1 MKKNLFLFF
10 VFIIIINTSYIHSV
24 TVDNNKNLNLTMDK
38 AVEMAN
44 KYNPSLKA
52 LKFAIQAQKENEKV
66 AFSGYFPTIN
76 LNETPYFQNEQKGLQ
91 NRISIEGRQL
101 VYSFAGPLQQLKIAQ
116 KQTDVAKLSEEER
129 KDYLR
134 YFVEAS
140 FLQSWLLQR
149 KNKAI
154 KTLNSSADETIK
166 KAEHQNKLNL
176 LSKNQW
182 LQDEATFASNLANV
196 YLYSDELKNAQ
207 NQLEFYIGKQ
217 FESKDETITLIW
229 DSKQEIKV
237 ENLENYYQKAIK
249 NRKDIQRKQK
259 ETEVF
264 KETEYYY
271 KKGNA
276 PELKIMG
283 SVSKDSNAYYNC
295 HQVGL
300 YLTWNIFDG
309 GTKHYEQHKAHAEM
323 LKALEEKEYLINQAK
338 YDVQKAYNNLSI
350 LLKQLAAQNIQL
362 TQAKNDYIL
371 NKQKYEIGDISKV
384 DFEQAKYN
392 WENQKFIW
400 LSLKI
405 NTAVKERELQY
416 ACGFPE

>member
-1 MKKNLFLFF
+1 MKKIFFNLFILIAILN
-10 VFIIIINTSYIHSV
+10 VSYV
-24 TVDNNKNLNLTMDK
+24 YTATYNNKNLNLTIDK

-66 AFSGYFPTIN
+66 AISGYFPTVN
-76 LNETPYFQNEQKGLQ
+76 LSETPYLQNAQNGLQ
-91 NRISIEGRQL
+91 NKIAVEGRQL

-129 KDYLR
+129 KDFLR

-149 KNKAI
+149 KNKLI
-154 KTLNSSADETIK
+154 KALNFSADEKIK
-166 KAEHQNKLNL
+166 KSEHQNKLDL
-176 LSKNQW
+176 LDRNTW
-182 LQDEATFASNLANV
+182 LQDEATFANSLANV
-196 YLYSDELKNAQ
+196 YLYSDDLKNAQ

-217 FESKDETITLIW
+217 FDNKDKIITLIW
-229 DSKQEIKV
+229 DSKQKIKV
-237 ENLENYYQKAIK
+237 ESLENYYQKAFK

-259 ETEVF
+259 ETEAF

-276 PELKIMG
+276 PELRVMG
-283 SVSKDSNAYYNC
+283 SVSKDSNSYYNN

-323 LKALEEKEYLINQAK
+323 LKALEEKENLINQAK
-338 YDVQKAYNNLSI
+338 YDVQKAYNDLAI

-362 TQAKNDYIL
+362 TQAQNDYIF

-384 DFEQAKYN
+384 DFEQVKYN

-405 NTAVKERELQY
+405 NTAIKERELQY